1 MNDLAS
7 VIGAASS
14 EVALEVGAAELTP
27 EATVSI
33 LETTAV
39 SAPTP

>member
-1 MNDLAS
+1 MNALAT
-7 VIGAASS
+7 VIGTASP
-14 EVALEVGAAELTP
+14 EVAPEVGAAALTP

-39 SAPTP
+39 SASTP